1 MEILVTR
8 YQLPGTRALAVVCR
22 NAFFGLCDEGRSAP
36 PTLGDDVEECP
47 QRESSITRGV
57 HPLHFPAFSVYIF

>member
-1 MEILVTR
+1 MEIWVTY
-8 YQLPGTRALAVVCR
+8 YQLPGTRAPVVACR
-22 NAFFGLCDEGRSAP
+22 GAFLGLCDNGRSAP

-57 HPLHFPAFSVYIF
+57 HSLHFPAFSVYIF